1 MDSEF
6 IILMELLIMPSDI
19 FIHMRNVYANSSK
32 WASYVVLG
40 YISGLLTQMSRC
52 DGLQSNRLHCSGPQ
66 DKLMGAIVETL
77 QWS

>member
-1 MDSEF
+1 
-6 IILMELLIMPSDI
+6 MPSDI
-19 FIHMRNVYANSSK
+19 FYTREIFYANSSK
-32 WASYVVLG
+32 WASYVILG